1 MESSCPICV
10 AYLEKPVSLECG
22 CTVCLKSINSQ
33 QVEPYGQDLFC
44 CCCSTVSQKNK
55 TRPNQQLGRLVSHVK
70 ELEPKLKK
78 ILQIH
83 PQVRKSHVN
92 VTLVADTANSFPLIS
107 DDSGASDN
115 RQDLAKRFHLSCVS
129 GAPLNKHRMG
139 PESLHRIFHCK
150 GKIQWPTE
158 RGRWTVS
165 LRAGGSRCLSTNMV
179 PLTFLFVDRK
189 VQRVGIFLDAV
200 TRNISFSDAEATV
213 PFLAPSVPPNG
224 DQGVLSICP
233 VIS

>member
-1 MESSCPICV
+1 KFIPLFTFPLEVAMAGLLQEASSCPICV

-129 GAPLNKHRMG
+129 GAPLNK
-139 PESLHRIFHCK
+139 IFHCK

-165 LRAGGSRCLSTNMV
+165 LRAGGCISTSTV
-179 PLTFLFVDRK
+179 PLHQHASGD
-189 VQRVGIFLDAV
+189 
-200 TRNISFSDAEATV
+200 FSGSTV